1 MIFFWRDCYFFKM
14 ELRSNLAVF
23 VALEGSLIVRTRPL
37 VLALFVLMGSIV
49 AAQDKAAPSH
59 SRPAPHIAGRFID
72 FDGTHLRLHYVRN
85 ARAETFMGVI
95 QSTCMLPADSASA
108 ESKPLDLSKTPIGTE
123 MTAYYVRH
131 KVDKNLENVIMA
143 VRFDHVQGQGS
154 TLPVGVYIPCF
165 KPAEN
170 PAPKP

>member
-1 MIFFWRDCYFFKM
+1 MTRICSPACILPIVLLSTVM
-14 ELRSNLAVF
+14 LAQNQ
-23 VALEGSLIVRTRPL
+23 P
-37 VLALFVLMGSIV
+37 
-49 AAQDKAAPSH
+49 APSRP
-59 SRPAPHIAGRFID
+59 RPAPHITGTFID
-72 FDGTHLRLHYVRN
+72 ADATGRLRLTYPHHTKF
-85 ARAETFMGVI
+85 ETFVGTI

-131 KVDKNLENVIMA
+131 KVNKNLENVIMA